1 MTILGSGTANG
12 GISILHALGL
22 GRGCS
27 IPIGL
32 TTTVNI
38 HDEHIDLHNDHHG
51 LLDAVLHL
59 WRKKELPSPNIVGWE
74 VISDVPVG
82 QGLKSS
88 AALACAALR
97 ALNQSSWV
105 GLSDS
110 EIVDMAVESQINSG
124 CTVTGSMD
132 DAWAAVDSGW
142 KLVDPRLPAS
152 EAILFEGEFDEDVTV
167 LVVPRG
173 PRETAVNTESFS
185 ENQHLFERA
194 LASLTNGSVLDALSS
209 NGMAVA
215 SSTDDFEALRTCN
228 MAIASGALAA
238 GLSGSGPAIA
248 IVCYPTDVQNV
259 KNSVEQSGLE
269 VMETSFVSSEVAEEE
284 VR

>member
-12 GISILHALGL
+12 GISVLHALGL

-27 IPIGL
+27 LPIGL
-32 TTTVNI
+32 STTVNI
-38 HDEHIDLHNDHHG
+38 HDEHMDLHNDHHG
-51 LLDAVLHL
+51 LLDAVLHC
-59 WRKKELPSPNIVGWE
+59 WRKKELPSPNSVGWE

-97 ALNQSSWV
+97 ALNEYSWS

-110 EIVDMAVESQINSG
+110 EIVDMAVESQINCG

-132 DAWAAVDSGW
+132 DAWSAVDSGW

-152 EAILFEGEFDEDVTV
+152 EAILFEGEIDEDVVV
-167 LVVPRG
+167 LVVLRG
-173 PRETAVNTESFS
+173 SREKAVNADSFS

-194 LASLTNGSVLDALSS
+194 LASLTNGAVLDALSS

-228 MAIASGALAA
+228 LAIASGALAA

-248 IVCYPTDVQNV
+248 IVCYPTDVHNV
-259 KNSVEQSGLE
+259 KNSMEQNGLE
-269 VMETSFVSSEVAEEE
+269 VMETRFVNSEVAKEE

>member
-1 MTILGSGTANG
+1 MTVLGSGTANG

-27 IPIGL
+27 VAIDL
-32 TTTVNI
+32 TTTVNV
-38 HDEHIDLHNDHHG
+38 HDEPIELHNDQHG
-51 LLDAVLHL
+51 LLDEVLRC
-59 WRKKELPSPNIVGWE
+59 WTEKGLPTPGTVGWE
-74 VISDVPVG
+74 VLSNVPAG

-88 AALACAALR
+88 AALACAAIR
-97 ALNQSSWV
+97 ALNEASWA

-110 EIVDMAVESQINSG
+110 EVVDMAVDSQINCG
-124 CTVTGSMD
+124 CSVTGSMD
-132 DAWAAVDSGW
+132 DAWAAVEPGW

-152 EAILFEGEFDEDVTV
+152 ESVLFEGVVDDDLAV
-167 LVVPRG
+167 LVVLRG
-173 PRETAVNTESFS
+173 ERAAEVTAESFS
-185 ENQHLFERA
+185 ENKHLFERA
-194 LASLTNGSVLDALSS
+194 LASLTNGSIMDALSS

-228 MAIASGALAA
+228 LAIASGALAA

-248 IVCYPTDVQNV
+248 VVCYPIDVHNIR
-259 KNSVEQSGLE
+259 NSLEQKGLE
-269 VMETSFVSSEVAEEE
+269 VMETSFAISEVAKEE

>member
-1 MTILGSGTANG
+1 MTVLGSGTANG

-27 IPIGL
+27 VAIDL
-32 TTTVNI
+32 TTTVNV
-38 HDEHIDLHNDHHG
+38 HDEPIELHNDQHG
-51 LLDAVLHL
+51 LLDEVLRC
-59 WRKKELPSPNIVGWE
+59 WTEKGLPTPSTVGWE
-74 VISDVPVG
+74 VLSNVPTG

-88 AALACAALR
+88 AALACAAIR
-97 ALNQSSWV
+97 ALNEASWA

-110 EIVDMAVESQINSG
+110 EVVDMAVDSQINCG
-124 CTVTGSMD
+124 CSVTGSMD
-132 DAWAAVDSGW
+132 DAWAAVEPGW

-152 EAILFEGEFDEDVTV
+152 ESVLFWGVVYDDLAV
-167 LVVPRG
+167 LVVLRG
-173 PRETAVNTESFS
+173 ERAAEVTAESFS
-185 ENQHLFERA
+185 ENKHLFERA
-194 LASLTNGSVLDALSS
+194 LASLTNGSIMDALSS

-228 MAIASGALAA
+228 LAIASGALAA

-248 IVCYPTDVQNV
+248 VVCYPTDVQNIR
-259 KNSVEQSGLE
+259 NSLEQKGLE
-269 VMETSFVSSEVAEEE
+269 VMETSFAISEVAKEE

>member
-12 GISILHALGL
+12 GISVLHALGL
-22 GRGCS
+22 GRGGS
-27 IPIGL
+27 LPIGL
-32 TTTVNI
+32 STTVNI
-38 HDEHIDLHNDHHG
+38 HDEHMDLHNDHHG
-51 LLDAVLHL
+51 LLDAVLHC
-59 WRKKELPSPNIVGWE
+59 WRKKELPSPNSVGWE

-97 ALNQSSWV
+97 ALNEYSWS

-110 EIVDMAVESQINSG
+110 EIVDMAVESQINCG

-132 DAWAAVDSGW
+132 DAWSAVDSGW

-152 EAILFEGEFDEDVTV
+152 EAILFEGEIDEDVVV
-167 LVVPRG
+167 LVVLRG
-173 PRETAVNTESFS
+173 SREKAVNADSFS

-228 MAIASGALAA
+228 LAIASGALAA

-248 IVCYPTDVQNV
+248 IVCYPTDVHNV
-259 KNSVEQSGLE
+259 KNSMEQNGLD
-269 VMETSFVSSEVAEEE
+269 VMETRFVNSEVAKEE

>member
-12 GISILHALGL
+12 GISVLHALGL

-27 IPIGL
+27 LPIGL
-32 TTTVNI
+32 STTVNI
-38 HDEHIDLHNDHHG
+38 HDEHMDLHNDHHG
-51 LLDAVLHL
+51 LLDAVLHC
-59 WRKKELPSPNIVGWE
+59 WRKKELPSPNSVGWE

-97 ALNQSSWV
+97 ALNEYSWS

-110 EIVDMAVESQINSG
+110 EIVDMAVESQINCG

-132 DAWAAVDSGW
+132 DAWSAVDSGW

-152 EAILFEGEFDEDVTV
+152 EAILFEGEIDEDVVV
-167 LVVPRG
+167 LVVLRG
-173 PRETAVNTESFS
+173 SREKAVNTDSFS

-228 MAIASGALAA
+228 LAIASGALAA

-248 IVCYPTDVQNV
+248 IVCYPTDVHNV
-259 KNSVEQSGLE
+259 KNSMEQNGLE
-269 VMETSFVSSEVAEEE
+269 VMETRFVNSEVAKEE